1 MIELQNNSKLQF
13 LFGEAILSAL
23 SDPQVTDVMVNP
35 DGTLWLDT
43 FDGRKPTGERLEAN
57 RIYNIICTVA
67 SLIDEVVNRA
77 HPDIRAEIPFPV
89 NENHQRL
96 LRFQGAIPPIVR
108 GPSFTIRIP
117 SSRVFTLDEYL
128 EAGALTWDQQEY
140 LQAAI
145 RNRRNILIVGNTG
158 SGKTTFLNALIE
170 EITGQNPQERIV
182 TIEDTFELQVNV
194 PNNVSFRSSEEID
207 MDRLLRNSLRNNPDR
222 ILVGEVRGKEA
233 LTMLKSWNTGHCG
246 MCTIHANDALSG
258 LIRIEQLIHEAGIM
272 PVPEVIASTVN
283 VVVYLE
289 KNKFCKAGRCVSEI
303 REVSGYDRRLRQYIT
318 TAIESLYGNSEN
330 ERREFLYELMELN

>member
-35 DGTLWLDT
+35 NGTLWLDT
-43 FDGRKPTGERLEAN
+43 FEGRKSTVERLEAN

-170 EITGQNPQERIV
+170 EITGQNFGGRGAGQRGVDHAQVLEYRPLRHVHNSCQRCLKRA
-182 TIEDTFELQVNV
+182 DT
-194 PNNVSFRSSEEID
+194 D
-207 MDRLLRNSLRNNPDR
+207 
-222 ILVGEVRGKEA
+222 
-233 LTMLKSWNTGHCG
+233 
-246 MCTIHANDALSG
+246 
-258 LIRIEQLIHEAGIM
+258 
-272 PVPEVIASTVN
+272 
-283 VVVYLE
+283 
-289 KNKFCKAGRCVSEI
+289 
-303 REVSGYDRRLRQYIT
+303 
-318 TAIESLYGNSEN
+318 
-330 ERREFLYELMELN
+330 